1 MILIVEGMAMCLI
14 ILMVCVIG
22 IATDGPVGLVNFY
35 EEDVRQR
42 VVELGLTTLEKINR
56 RAVISGIAVFIP
68 MLVLIPYMVY
78 GLNGASGFRQGFAQM
93 LVIGMIYGLFDRFFI
108 DWYWV
113 ERTNAWNIPGT
124 EDLKPYIPKKTKIMK
139 WTATLVGYPLLF
151 ALIAWVMTIFGK

>member
-35 EEDVRQR
+35 EEDVQQR
-42 VVELGLTTLEKINR
+42 VVELGLTTPEKINR

-68 MLVLIPYMVY
+68 MLILIPYMVY
-78 GLNGASGFRQGFAQM
+78 GLNGAAGFRQRFAQM

-108 DWYWV
+108 DWY
-113 ERTNAWNIPGT
+113 
-124 EDLKPYIPKKTKIMK
+124 
-139 WTATLVGYPLLF
+139 
-151 ALIAWVMTIFGK
+151 